1 MNAGGV
7 AQSVRVPA
15 CHVGGRG
22 FESRRPRWNTLVRGV
37 YLYLASQL
45 AATLAA
51 AIMGGTP

>member
-1 MNAGGV
+1 
-7 AQSVRVPA
+7 
-15 CHVGGRG
+15 
-22 FESRRPRWNTLVRGV
+22 VRGV